1 MAVQVRFPEVE
12 GSSLSGTLHH
22 LPGSLAGDL
31 NLLLIAFR
39 QWQQTDVNTWVP
51 VAEALGDEIPGFRA
65 YELPVISRMYRP
77 VSGFIDG
84 GMRGGIPDPEVREAT
99 ITLYID
105 RKQFLESL
113 RIPSVAEIV
122 PMLVTP
128 TGEILWRNTGP
139 RTAISEESLRGVLE
153 ER

>member
-1 MAVQVRFPEVE
+1 MKVRFPEVE
-12 GSSLSGTLHH
+12 GSSLSGTSHR
-22 LPGSLAGDL
+22 LPGTLAGDL

-39 QWQQTDVNTWVP
+39 QWQQTDVDTWVP
-51 VAEALGDEIPGFRA
+51 VAEALGDGVPGFRA
-65 YELPVISRMYRP
+65 YELPVISRIYRP

-105 RKQFLESL
+105 RKQFLEDL
-113 RIPSVAEIV
+113 RIPSVAAIV

-128 TGEILWRNTGP
+128 TGEILWRTTGP
-139 RTAISEESLRGVLE
+139 RTAGNEGSLRGVLGE
-153 ER
+153 G